1 MDQLSHV
8 FASSVGLCYQHFDD
22 GEIRFHA
29 SQVLVDDAVVE
40 DVIDRLIYTTMAM
53 LDQYVPAFL
62 SVIYGNEEPKD
73 AIAYVEAASCR
84 GEQAS
89 EGEENGEE

>member
-1 MDQLSHV
+1 MPCAHHLPDRNWEATGARKSVAEAV
-8 FASSVGLCYQHFDD
+8 FWGQKTRL
-22 GEIRFHA
+22 EPK
-29 SQVLVDDAVVE
+29 
-40 DVIDRLIYTTMAM
+40 VISTTMAM

-73 AIAYVEAASCR
+73 AIAYVEAASCP
-84 GEQAS
+84 GEQAP